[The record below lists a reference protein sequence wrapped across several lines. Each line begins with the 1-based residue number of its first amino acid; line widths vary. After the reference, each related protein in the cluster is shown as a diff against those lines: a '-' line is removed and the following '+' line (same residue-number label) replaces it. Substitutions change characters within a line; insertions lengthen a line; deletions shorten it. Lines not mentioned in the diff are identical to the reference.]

1 MNIMNK
7 KNLVSSLA
15 GVMLFAG
22 LLGAGAN
29 MQNVHAATTQNQ
41 GTSISIK
48 RRSVNV
54 TVNSDKPQLIAYDP
68 STGKFVK
75 TIDSTYTKGQN
86 LPVYFTISATETV
99 NGQAQNLNF
108 YFVNNQ
114 TIDGKDCMIF
124 IQSTDVTTA
133 TAVPSFAEYQKTAQ
147 SDAKAIQDAYK
158 NRTIKSFKVTP
169 KSKKGSEIYYA
180 YRESE
185 KSKKIIFKASKKSIK
200 YGKKY
205 KALSVGK
212 FGKTRYV
219 YIGKKRYLKLNSVKM
234 TDIKLSALNLPAD
247 IKNLIVHN

>member
-1 MNIMNK
+1 MKK
-7 KNLVSSLA
+7 KNFVTSLA

-22 LLGAGAN
+22 LLGTGAN
-29 MQNVHAATTQNQ
+29 MQTAHAATTQNQ

-68 STGKFVK
+68 ATCKFVK

-86 LPVYFTISATETV
+86 LPVYFNISATETV
-99 NGQAQNLNF
+99 NGQAQNFNL

-114 TIDGKDCMIF
+114 TVDGKDCMIF

-133 TAVPSFAEYQKTAQ
+133 TAVPSYEDYQKTAQ

-158 NRTIKSFKVTP
+158 NRTIESFKVTP
-169 KSKKGSEIYYA
+169 KSKKGSKIYYA
-180 YRESE
+180 YRKSR

-200 YGKKY
+200 YGNKY

-234 TDIKLSALNLPAD
+234 TDVKLSDLNLPSD
-247 IKNLIVHN
+247 IKNLIVNN